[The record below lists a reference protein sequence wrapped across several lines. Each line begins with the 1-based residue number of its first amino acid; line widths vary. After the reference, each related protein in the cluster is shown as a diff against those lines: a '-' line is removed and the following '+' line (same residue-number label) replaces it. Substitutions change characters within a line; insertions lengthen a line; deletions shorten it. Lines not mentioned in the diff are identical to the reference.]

1 MQHRILASAAVLFSV
16 LIPNLVMA
24 SNFSEIYVFGDS
36 LSDTGQLFQQSQ
48 AQIPPSALYFEGRF
62 SNGPVWVEYLAE
74 QLNIPFNPETNF
86 AYGGATTGEMNRNE
100 TPSRGLLDQ
109 VNRFQQTQDSAD
121 PNALYIVWAGPND
134 YLGNQERNPNQPV
147 SNVSEAIATLAAM
160 GAQNFLVP
168 NLPDLGNLPATR
180 NQQSSV
186 QLNELIR
193 LHNQG
198 LAQSLQQLSSRL
210 GSEVEIIP
218 LNVNEIYNRVLDNPA
233 DFGFRNVTEPCVNQ
247 QRGMI
252 CQNPQEYLFWD
263 DIHPTTFAHEKLGV
277 YAFELLENNEAAIRP
292 DVSSVKERVGVPTV
306 GVEKRVK
313 SRMPAYMGPNQ

>member
-1 MQHRILASAAVLFSV
+1 MQQRILANAAVLFSF
-16 LIPNLVMA
+16 LIPDPVMA
-24 SNFSEIYVFGDS
+24 ANFSEIYVFGDS

-48 AQIPPSALYFEGRF
+48 AQIPPSSLYFQGRF

-74 QLNIPFNPETNF
+74 QLNIPFNPDTNF
-86 AYGGATTGEMNRNE
+86 ASGGAITGEMNRNE

-109 VNRFQQTQDSAD
+109 VNRFQQSQDSAD

-134 YLGNQERNPNQPV
+134 YLGNQERNPTQPV

-180 NQQSSV
+180 NRQSSV

-233 DFGFRNVTEPCVNQ
+233 DFGFRNVTEPCLNQ
-247 QRGMI
+247 ERGMI

-263 DIHPTTFAHEKLGV
+263 EIHPTTFAHKKLGV
-277 YAFELLENNEAAIRP
+277 YAFQLLESSEAAIAP
-292 DVSSVKERVGVPTV
+292 DLSSDQERRAVPTQSK
-306 GVEKRVK
+306 GIK
-313 SRMPAYMGPNQ
+313 SRIPAQISWN

>member
-1 MQHRILASAAVLFSV
+1 MRHRILASAALLFSV
-16 LIPNLVMA
+16 LIPNPVMA
-24 SNFSEIYVFGDS
+24 ANFSEIYVFGDS
-36 LSDTGQLFQQSQ
+36 LSDTGQLFEQSQ
-48 AQIPPSALYFEGRF
+48 AQYPPSSLYFEGRF
-62 SNGPVWVEYLAE
+62 SNGPVWVEYLADE
-74 QLNIPFNPETNF
+74 LNIPFNPDTNF

-109 VNRFQQTQDSAD
+109 VNRFQQNQDSAD

-134 YLGNQERNPNQPV
+134 YLGNQESNPNQPV

-218 LNVNEIYNRVLDNPA
+218 LNVNEIYNLVLDNPA
-233 DFGFRNVTEPCVNQ
+233 DFGFRNVTEPCLNQ
-247 QRGMI
+247 QRGMT

-277 YAFELLENNEAAIRP
+277 YAFQLLENSEAAIRP
-292 DVSSVKERVGVPTV
+292 DMSSVKERVGVPTV
-306 GVEKRVK
+306 GVEKRLK
-313 SRMPAYMGPNQ
+313 SRMPAQIGPN

>member
-1 MQHRILASAAVLFSV
+1 MAA
-16 LIPNLVMA
+16 
-24 SNFSEIYVFGDS
+24 NFSEIYVFGDS

-48 AQIPPSALYFEGRF
+48 AQIPSTSLYFEGRF

-74 QLNIPFNPETNF
+74 QLNIPFNPDTNF
-86 AYGGATTGEMNRNE
+86 AFGGATTGAMNRYE
-100 TPSRGLLDQ
+100 THSRGLLDQ

-168 NLPDLGNLPATR
+168 NLPDLGNLPGTR
-180 NQQSSV
+180 NSQSSV

-198 LAQSLQQLSSRL
+198 LTESLEQLTSRL

-233 DFGFRNVTEPCVNQ
+233 DFGFGNVTEPCVEQ
-247 QRGMI
+247 GRM
-252 CQNPQEYLFWD
+252 CQNPNEYLFWD
-263 DIHPTTFAHEKLGV
+263 DIHPTTFAHEKLGT
-277 YAFELLENNEAAIRP
+277 YAFELLENSEAAIRP
-292 DVSSVKERVGVPTV
+292 DVSSVKERPGVPTL
-306 GVEKRVK
+306 GVEKRIK
-313 SRMPAYMGPNQ
+313 SPIPAQIGPNP

>member
-1 MQHRILASAAVLFSV
+1 MRHRLLASAAVLFSV
-16 LIPNLVMA
+16 VIPNPVMA
-24 SNFSEIYVFGDS
+24 ANFSEIYVFGDS
-36 LSDTGQLFQQSQ
+36 LSDTGQLFEQSQ
-48 AQIPPSALYFEGRF
+48 AQFPPSSLYFEGRF

-74 QLNIPFNPETNF
+74 QLNIPFNPDTNF
-86 AYGGATTGEMNRNE
+86 AFGGATTGKMNRHE

-109 VNRFQQTQDSAD
+109 VNRFQQTEDSAD

-134 YLGNQERNPNQPV
+134 YLGNQEINPHQPV
-147 SNVSEAIATLAAM
+147 SNVSQAIATLAAM
-160 GAQNFLVP
+160 GAHNFLVP

-180 NQQSSV
+180 NRQSSV

-218 LNVNEIYNRVLDNPA
+218 LNVNEIYNQVLDKPA
-233 DFGFRNVTEPCVNQ
+233 NFGFGNVTEPCLNQ

-252 CQNPQEYLFWD
+252 CQNPQDYLFWD
-263 DIHPTTFAHEKLGV
+263 DIHPTTFAHEKLGI
-277 YAFELLENNEAAIRP
+277 YAFQLLENSEAATP
-292 DVSSVKERVGVPTV
+292 SDLTSGPERLGVPTV
-306 GVEKRVK
+306 GVENRIK
-313 SRMPAYMGPNQ
+313 SRIPAQIGTN

>member
-1 MQHRILASAAVLFSV
+1 MAA
-16 LIPNLVMA
+16 
-24 SNFSEIYVFGDS
+24 NFSDIYVFGDS
-36 LSDTGQLFQQSQ
+36 LSDTGQLFQESQ
-48 AQIPPSALYFEGRF
+48 AQIPSSSLYFEGRF

-74 QLNIPFNPETNF
+74 QLNMPFNPDTNF

-100 TPSRGLLDQ
+100 TYSRGLLDQ

-134 YLGNQERNPNQPV
+134 YLGNQESNPNQPV

-168 NLPDLGNLPATR
+168 NLPDLGNLPGTR
-180 NQQSSV
+180 NSQSSV

-198 LAQSLQQLSSRL
+198 LAESLQQLSSRL
-210 GSEVEIIP
+210 GSDVEIIP

-233 DFGFRNVTEPCVNQ
+233 DFGFINVTEPCVNQ
-247 QRGMI
+247 QRGRV
-252 CQNPQEYLFWD
+252 CQNPNEYLFWD
-263 DIHPTTFAHEKLGV
+263 DIHPTTIAHEQLGA
-277 YAFELLENNEAAIRP
+277 YAFQLLENSEAAIRP
-292 DVSSVKERVGVPTV
+292 DMSSVKETVEVPTLE
-306 GVEKRVK
+306 VEKPLK
-313 SRMPAYMGPNQ
+313 SPMPAQIGPNP